1 MFKQSQ
7 NKRHQMK
14 EVYGVFIGQWEQFG
28 SCMIV
33 DWRRESGF
41 IVGWAYIVDFEWQPK
56 EYSTFY
62 FLYETLKPMVFD
74 TYWHSRNYAREIREN
89 APYVLT

>member
-1 MFKQSQ
+1 
-7 NKRHQMK
+7 
-14 EVYGVFIGQWEQFG
+14 
-28 SCMIV
+28 MIV

-74 TYWHSRNYAREIREN
+74 TY
-89 APYVLT
+89 